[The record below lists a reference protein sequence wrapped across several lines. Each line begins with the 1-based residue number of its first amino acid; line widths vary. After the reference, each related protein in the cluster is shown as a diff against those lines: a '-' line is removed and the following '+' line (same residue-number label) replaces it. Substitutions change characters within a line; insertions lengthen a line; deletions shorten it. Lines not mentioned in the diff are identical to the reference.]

1 MNKNFLLN
9 LSIVQFIKKKII
21 KKITYFKNKK
31 NFNKEF
37 FEKTQNDL
45 FLSIDLDR
53 TEGLKKLKKFN
64 QDFPLV
70 NNVLSAEQDIL
81 FSSLSLKRNLENT
94 EILEIGSYNGKN
106 AFLLSWLFS
115 NAKIYTID
123 LPKED
128 PDFKNT
134 YSRKNNFNTFINDR
148 DKILNQENIF
158 FSETN
163 SLNLINHKKMYD
175 LIWVDGAHNNPTVTI
190 DIINSIKLL
199 KPNGLLICDDV
210 ITKDSFHKESVYSSI
225 ASLEVLES
233 LNKEKIIT
241 MDFIYKKIDFESLCN
256 PNNINYERKI
266 TVSKKIIDN

>member
-1 MNKNFLLN
+1 MKNFLYN
-9 LSIVQFIKKKII
+9 LSIVQFIQKKINKKII
-21 KKITYFKNKK
+21 YFKNKK
-31 NFNKEF
+31 AFNKEN
-37 FEKTQNDL
+37 FEKIQNNL
-45 FLSIDLDR
+45 FLIIGLDR
-53 TEGLKKLKKFN
+53 TEGLKRLKKFN

-70 NNVLSAEQDIL
+70 NNELSAEQDIL
-81 FSSLSLKRNLENT
+81 FSSLKRNLENT
-94 EILEIGSYNGKN
+94 EILEIGTYNGKN
-106 AFLLSWLFS
+106 AFLLSKLFCK
-115 NAKIYTID
+115 AKIYTID

-134 YSRKNNFNTFINDR
+134 YSRKNDFNVFVNDR

-163 SLNLINHKKMYD
+163 SLKLINKKKMYD

-225 ASLEVLES
+225 ASLEVLEI

-241 MDFIYKKIDFESLCN
+241 LDFIYKKIDFKSLCN
-256 PNNINYERKI
+256 PNNINYERKV
-266 TVSKKIIDN
+266 TVSKKIINN